1 MLKYIFRRILS
12 LIPVVF
18 IISIILFGLMKAMP
32 GDPVALMLNPN
43 IKPEAYQQAYDQK
56 YKELGLDKT
65 IPEQY
70 IIWFGNMVQGDFGY
84 STSYNK
90 EVKNVIVQPLKNT
103 IVLNFFVLII
113 SLTIAILAGIRSAI
127 NKNKLEDK
135 FWQVFSLVGMSVPT
149 FFIALT
155 LIYVFA
161 LKLKWF
167 PTGGMPINTGDI
179 VSWTRHLVLPVA
191 TLVVVSLASTIRYVR
206 NAMLDSLSQDYIR
219 TARSKGLK
227 EKVVIY
233 SHAFRN
239 ALIPVVTIV
248 IAQIGTLFT
257 GSVITEQVF
266 SWDGLGKVLI
276 QALNRRDFMLVIVMN
291 LFYAVVYLAT
301 NFAADIAYALVDPRI
316 KLD

>member
-1 MLKYIFRRILS
+1 MLKYIIKRILS

-18 IISIILFGLMKAMP
+18 IISLILFGLMKAMP
-32 GDPVALMLNPN
+32 GDPVALMLSPT
-43 IKPEAYQQAYDQK
+43 IKPDAYQQAYDQK
-56 YKELGLDKT
+56 YKELGLDKSL
-65 IPEQY
+65 PEQY
-70 IIWFGNMVQGDFGY
+70 VIWVGNMLQGDFGQ

-90 EVKNVIVQPLKNT
+90 PVKDVIVQPLKNT
-103 IVLNFFVLII
+103 IILNFFVLII

-135 FWQVFSLVGMSVPT
+135 FWQIFSLVGMSVPT
-149 FFIALT
+149 FFIALG
-155 LIYVFA
+155 LIYFFA

-167 PTGGMPINTGDI
+167 PAGGMPINSGD
-179 VSWTRHLVLPVA
+179 VLSWARYLVLPVI
-191 TLVVVSLASTIRYVR
+191 TLVIVSLASTIRYVR
-206 NAMLDSLSQDYIR
+206 NAMLDALSQDYIR

-248 IAQIGTLFT
+248 IAQVGTLFT
-257 GSVITEQVF
+257 GSMITEQVF
-266 SWDGLGKVLI
+266 AWDGLGKVLI
-276 QALNRRDFMLVIVMN
+276 NALNRRDFMVVIVMN
-291 LFYAVVYLAT
+291 MFYAIVYLVT
-301 NFAADIAYALVDPRI
+301 NFVADLAYAFVDPRI